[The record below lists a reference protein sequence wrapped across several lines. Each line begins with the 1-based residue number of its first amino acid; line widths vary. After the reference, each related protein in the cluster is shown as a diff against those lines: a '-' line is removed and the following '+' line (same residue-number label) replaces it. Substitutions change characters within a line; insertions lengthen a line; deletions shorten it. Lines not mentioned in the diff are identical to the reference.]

1 MSLLENIRMLKIKW
15 RDISGFIISGGLFWL
30 TWHQSGIKLN
40 QNSFSATT
48 VGLLSLAIVAF
59 LFTLVVHIFK
69 ASLLWRKNTL
79 AKPSAIA
86 TSLFIGNFFN
96 VVLPGNLGEA
106 IRAWHF
112 QLKCRVSIWQS
123 TAGIIA
129 EKFVD
134 ANLFATMIAL
144 FFLLRPTTWLHPVF
158 LGLIMLFFGIIF
170 ADIVLY
176 ILVKKPRS
184 AKRIWRMTP
193 SIWLRKQLYKTF
205 RCFVHHFE
213 NLQKNGHL
221 WTFSTLGYLMFLLN
235 MVQYYLVFRAAGVSA
250 DLNTPFTLFLVSLVM
265 VVINVTPSAPGSAGV
280 VHYGI
285 FATLM
290 LTADLSHLPQQP
302 IEFAM
307 AGVLLHLSYFI
318 PESCIGAYYIWRE
331 RNTLATWKINR

>member
-1 MSLLENIRMLKIKW
+1 MLKIKW
-15 RDISGFIISGGLFWL
+15 RDIAGFSISAGLLWL
-30 TWHQSGIKLN
+30 TWYQSGIKLS
-40 QNSFSATT
+40 QISFSATT
-48 VGLLSLAIVAF
+48 VGLLSYAMLAF

-69 ASLLWRKNTL
+69 ASLLWKKNAL
-79 AKPSAIA
+79 ATPSAIA

-112 QLKCRVSIWQS
+112 HLKCRVSIWQS

-144 FFLLRPTTWLHPVF
+144 FFLIRPSNWLQPVF
-158 LGLIMLFFGIIF
+158 LGLIILFFGVIFVDIILF
-170 ADIVLY
+170 
-176 ILVKKPRS
+176 ILVKRLKS
-184 AKRIWRMTP
+184 AKKIWQLIP
-193 SIWLRKQLYKTF
+193 SKWLRKQLYRTF

-221 WTFSTLGYLMFLLN
+221 WTFSSLGYLMFFLN
-235 MVQYYLVFRAAGVSA
+235 MVQYYLVLRAAGVSTA
-250 DLNTPFTLFLVSLVM
+250 LNTPLTLFLVSLVM

-290 LTADLSHLPQQP
+290 LTAELSHLPQQP

-318 PESCIGAYYIWRE
+318 PESCIGVYYIWRE
-331 RNTLATWKINR
+331 RDTLATWRKNH

>member
-1 MSLLENIRMLKIKW
+1 MLKIKW
-15 RDISGFIISGGLFWL
+15 RDIVGFIISGGLLWL
-30 TWHQSGIKLN
+30 TWYQSGIKLS
-40 QNSFSATT
+40 QISFSATT
-48 VGLLSLAIVAF
+48 VGLLSYAMLAF

-69 ASLLWRKNTL
+69 ASLLWKSNAL
-79 AKPSAIA
+79 ARPSAIA

-112 QLKCRVSIWQS
+112 HLKCRVSIWQS

-134 ANLFATMIAL
+134 ANLFITAIIL
-144 FFLLRPTTWLHPVF
+144 FFSIWPNSLQQPKF
-158 LGLIMLFFGIIF
+158 LWLIMLLLGVIFVDII
-170 ADIVLY
+170 LY
-176 ILVKKPRS
+176 ILIKKPRA
-184 AKRIWRMTP
+184 AKIIWRLTP
-193 SIWLRKQLYKTF
+193 SKWLRKQLYKTF

-221 WTFSTLGYLMFLLN
+221 WTFSSLGYLMFLLN
-235 MVQYYLVFRAAGVSA
+235 MVQYYLVFRAAGVSTA
-250 DLNTPFTLFLVSLVM
+250 LNTPLTLFLVSLVM

-290 LTADLSHLPQQP
+290 LTAELSHLQQQP

-307 AGVLLHLSYFI
+307 AGMLLHLSYFI

-331 RNTLATWKINR
+331 RDTLATWKKNH